1 MKFRLS
7 ILLLAFTLMGTAC
20 GAAADNL
27 EKTAEAEES
36 SEENSETAEPE
47 ERLNIAISLPEETQY
62 NKKLGKELTNKL
74 WQAGYNIILR
84 YAEGDTDTQREQ
96 IKELLE
102 QDVKCL
108 IFCPVGNESPK
119 IDSLNKEDIPVVNLD
134 VLDTET
140 ECTDLYITYDNEK
153 IGQDIGDYIISEK
166 NLDSAEN
173 VTIEFIL
180 GENNPVTE
188 DIYKGLMDKL
198 SPYLESGALD
208 CRSGRTDLESCTTTA
223 KTGVAVMNDLGRYLS
238 GYYLSND
245 LQACVTGADYIANG
259 CCGYFATNGYM
270 LENFPLVTGVNG
282 ETSAVRDFEQGF
294 LAMTAFKDTKKEA
307 ETCVEAVKNLIE
319 GEDVKDLADAKTL
332 NGDIEIPTIVLEGQN
347 VLQSEYNDIFINSS
361 YYSDEEIY
369 G

>member
-7 ILLLAFTLMGTAC
+7 VLLLAFALVGTAC
-20 GAAADNL
+20 GAKTETADN
-27 EKTAEAEES
+27 
-36 SEENSETAEPE
+36 SEETTETEENTEPAEPE

-108 IFCPVGNESPK
+108 IFCPVGTESPK
-119 IDSLNKEDIPVVNLD
+119 IDSLNAEDIPVINLD

-153 IGQDIGDYIISEK
+153 TGEDIGEYIISEK

-180 GENNPVTE
+180 GEDNPVTE

-223 KTGVAVMNDLGRYLS
+223 KTGVAIMNDLGRYLS

-245 LQACVTGADYIANG
+245 LQVCVTGADYIANG

-282 ETSAVRDFEQGF
+282 EASAVRDFEQGF
-294 LAMTAFKDTKKEA
+294 LSMTAFKDTKEEA
-307 ETCVEAVKNLIE
+307 EACAEAVKALVN
-319 GEDVKDLADAKTL
+319 GEDVEDLATAKTL
-332 NGDIEIPTIVLEGQN
+332 NGDFEIPTIVLEGQN
-347 VLQSEYNDIFINSS
+347 VSQDEYNDIFVSS
-361 YYSDEEIY
+361 NYYSDEEIY